1 MHTVR
6 DDRLL
11 WVLAQTR
18 RRSVMEAECC
28 RLSSLLCDTF
38 CGICG
43 LPPAV
48 RLKTDT
54 ERLSLR
60 FQLEVVEEEQK
71 GNKGKKIS

>member
-1 MHTVR
+1 
-6 DDRLL
+6 
-11 WVLAQTR
+11 
-18 RRSVMEAECC
+18 MEAECC